1 MEWLQA
7 AGVVLAIIIS
17 LVTYVVSNRRDD
29 TKWQRDALLG
39 AMTQFLDGS
48 FARYSGRAFAVRYGE
63 IQPDS
68 RLVQRSFDA
77 YAKRAESGKRQQ
89 NTAMTSLRLLAPVEV
104 VAAAEKLML
113 EDYRVEQWFD
123 DPTPEHKTWGSIN
136 DARQAQRAVFIEA
149 YRRHFR
155 LGKGK
160 SIETGALS
168 QF

>member
-7 AGVVLAIIIS
+7 GGVVLAIVIS
-17 LVTYVVSNRRDD
+17 LVTYVVSNKRDD
-29 TKWQRDALLG
+29 TKWQRKALLG
-39 AMTQFLDGS
+39 AMMQFLDAS
-48 FARYSGRAFAVRYGE
+48 FARYSGRAFAIQYGE
-63 IQPDS
+63 TNPDTHS
-68 RLVQRSFDA
+68 GLKSFGP
-77 YAKRAESGKRQQ
+77 YEERAESGKRHQ
-89 NTAMTSLRLLAPVEV
+89 NAALTSLRLLAPPEV
-104 VAAAEKLML
+104 IAAAEELML

-123 DPTPEHKTWGSIN
+123 NPTPDHETWGSLN
-136 DARQAQRAVFIEA
+136 DARQAQRAVFIET